1 MDQSLIRNF
10 SIIAHI
16 DHGKT
21 TLTDRLLEMTG
32 TVKGQVADRLLD
44 SHPIE
49 RERGITIKLA
59 PVTMSYQLP
68 SINNQLSTINYQLNL
83 IDTPGHVDFSYEVER
98 SLAASEAAILLV
110 DATQGVQAQTVAHAT
125 MALAMGLRLLP
136 VINKIDL
143 DSANIEQTTTEL
155 ISFFGFKR
163 EEISRISAR
172 TGQGVEEL
180 LVRLVREVKPP
191 AGRHEGPL
199 RALVFNSVYDAHLGL
214 IIFVRVVDGALV
226 TGARLK
232 LLRSGIN
239 VEPREI
245 GIFSPQ
251 RQERTE
257 LTTGQVGYVATGLKN
272 VAKVSVGDT
281 LTSSKFR
288 TENSKNDVGEDIES
302 LPGYREPQPT
312 VFADFY
318 PGEEQTFEELKQAV
332 ERLKL
337 TDAALT
343 TQTIH
348 SSILGS
354 GLRLGFLGLFHIEI
368 TRERL
373 AKDLG
378 MATVVTN
385 PTVEY
390 QVTTTR
396 GEIVVVHNANE
407 LPQAS
412 EIALIKEPM
421 TKVTMLTPQK
431 FVGLVMEMAQYRRG
445 VYQTTEYVGN
455 RVRLVYLVPL
465 VELISGFFNAL
476 KSVSAGFA
484 TLSYLVTGTQR
495 VDVVKLD
502 ILLNQVVVEPL
513 SRIVV
518 RERVEMTGR
527 KLVETIKELMP
538 RQQFAVPIQ
547 AAVGGQIVARETKPA
562 VRKDVTAKLYGGDQ
576 TRKDKLLKKQ
586 KKGKKRL
593 ARFGKVSLS
602 EEVLT
607 KLATVS

>member
-44 SHPIE
+44 SQQIE

-288 TENSKNDVGEDIES
+288 N
-302 LPGYREPQPT
+302 
-312 VFADFY
+312 
-318 PGEEQTFEELKQAV
+318 
-332 ERLKL
+332 
-337 TDAALT
+337 
-343 TQTIH
+343 
-348 SSILGS
+348 
-354 GLRLGFLGLFHIEI
+354 
-368 TRERL
+368 
-373 AKDLG
+373 
-378 MATVVTN
+378 
-385 PTVEY
+385 
-390 QVTTTR
+390 
-396 GEIVVVHNANE
+396 
-407 LPQAS
+407 
-412 EIALIKEPM
+412 
-421 TKVTMLTPQK
+421 
-431 FVGLVMEMAQYRRG
+431 
-445 VYQTTEYVGN
+445 
-455 RVRLVYLVPL
+455 
-465 VELISGFFNAL
+465 
-476 KSVSAGFA
+476 
-484 TLSYLVTGTQR
+484 
-495 VDVVKLD
+495 
-502 ILLNQVVVEPL
+502 
-513 SRIVV
+513 
-518 RERVEMTGR
+518 
-527 KLVETIKELMP
+527 
-538 RQQFAVPIQ
+538 
-547 AAVGGQIVARETKPA
+547 
-562 VRKDVTAKLYGGDQ
+562 
-576 TRKDKLLKKQ
+576 
-586 KKGKKRL
+586 
-593 ARFGKVSLS
+593 
-602 EEVLT
+602 
-607 KLATVS
+607 